1 MRKRVALVTHE
12 MSLVG
17 GLPTMIKF
25 LYRTLLDSGR
35 YQPEVISLATSVA
48 DKASVQITAPG
59 TWKSGAKIEKL
70 PWHDLIFTHVGVS
83 GSELEFQRYRPRP
96 MLTEVFRQYDL
107 LQFVVG
113 SPPWVCTALTAD
125 RPIFLWTATTT
136 RADRESQA
144 KDGSFARR
152 AWSSLMIP
160 LAERYEKRGLLAAQQ
175 VFTLSEYTRET
186 VASICS
192 PQKVT
197 LAPCGID
204 TDLFRPEP
212 EPAGD
217 YVVCVARFSDPRK
230 NVRLLLDAFA
240 MLRKKSDDLPD
251 LCLIGDPP
259 SDESQQYLQSL
270 GLAGKVRLIG
280 PKAGEDLAALFRNA
294 LFFVL
299 SSNEEGLGIV
309 ILEAMASGLP
319 VVSTA
324 CGGPA
329 TAISEGE
336 TGFLTPVGD
345 VAALAAAMEKLLV
358 NPALRTRMGQAG
370 RRIATERFSIAAAGK
385 VFLDK
390 YDELF
395 ISMESGVVNTQSGID
410 HTGRQPAADFR
421 VEAPTSRL

>member
-1 MRKRVALVTHE
+1 MTKRVAIITHE
-12 MSLVG
+12 LSLVG
-17 GLPTMIKF
+17 GLPTMITF
-25 LYRTLLDSGR
+25 LRNTLLQSGR
-35 YQPEVISLATSVA
+35 YEPELISLATSIS
-48 DKASVQITAPG
+48 DPASLALTRPG
-59 TWKSGAKIEKL
+59 TWWRGTQVTRV
-70 PWHDLIFTHVGVS
+70 PWHDLSFTHVGTW
-83 GSELEFQRYRPRP
+83 GSELEFQRYRPRR
-96 MLTEVFRQYDL
+96 MLTELLKRYDL
-107 LQFVVG
+107 LQFVAG

-136 RADRESQA
+136 RADRKSQV

-152 AWSSLMIP
+152 AWASVMIP
-160 LAERYEKRGLLAAQQ
+160 VAELYEKRGLQAAEQTF
-175 VFTLSEYTRET
+175 VLSEYTRNAVE
-186 VASICS
+186 AIC
-192 PQKVT
+192 PPCKVT

-212 EPAGD
+212 AVAGN
-217 YVVCVARFSDPRK
+217 YIVCVARFSDPRK
-230 NVRLLLDAFA
+230 NVRLLLGAYA
-240 MLRKKSDDLPD
+240 ILGKKGDDVPD
-251 LCLIGDPP
+251 LYLIGDPP

-270 GLAGKVRLIG
+270 GLADKVRLIG
-280 PKAGEDLAALFRNA
+280 PKAGEELAALYRNA

-309 ILEAMASGLP
+309 ILEAMASGLA

-345 VAALAAAMEKLLV
+345 VAALAAAMETLLM
-358 NPALRTRMGQAG
+358 NPALRARMGLAG
-370 RRIATERFSIAAAGK
+370 RRIATGRFSIAAAGK

-395 ISMESGVVNTQSGID
+395 TNQESGVQSLGS
-410 HTGRQPAADFR
+410 HTLVANPLR
-421 VEAPTSRL
+421 T